1 MYEVI
6 EDNQEPSPTPI
17 PTQPEPMTNTEELDK
32 DINSIQKSTKTT
44 FPAFTRIHD
53 KMRMKFSWYY
63 NWHISGVANYI
74 HIIILAVYVF
84 IFLLVVYNIFF

>member
-1 MYEVI
+1 MYEVM
-6 EDNQEPSPTPI
+6 EENQEPTPI

-44 FPAFTRIHD
+44 FPVFTRIHHNL
-53 KMRMKFSWYY
+53 RNKFGWYY

-84 IFLLVVYNIFF
+84 IFLLVIFNIFF

>member
-1 MYEVI
+1 MNE
-6 EDNQEPSPTPI
+6 EMDNHMS
-17 PTQPEPMTNTEELDK
+17 TEELDK
-32 DINSIQKSTKTT
+32 DITSIQKSTKTT

-53 KMRMKFSWYY
+53 KMRMKFGWYY
-63 NWHISGVANYI
+63 NWHVHSFVNIV